1 MFGCKQRIF
10 LWRCKLQTSSVLRHH
25 NIFIAVTGDQP
36 SNPTKTCFHMQ
47 QNPRS
52 PHRQLCRHCC
62 CGNCS
67 PRVQGRQGR
76 TWPKAMRRPSPGR
89 AVRSGPAYPVPE
101 PPCML
106 AAAVWSPLT
115 TLLCPT
121 TWSLISSSF
130 SEFHPPMAMQEL
142 VQRSEQ
148 GRGCVELCLR
158 LPYYFKFL

>member
-67 PRVQGRQGR
+67 PRVQGRRGPDLAQGNEKTLPWEGCALGPSLSRAR
-76 TWPKAMRRPSPGR
+76 T
-89 AVRSGPAYPVPE
+89 AVYACRCRLV
-101 PPCML
+101 
-106 AAAVWSPLT
+106 T
-115 TLLCPT
+115 TH
-121 TWSLISSSF
+121 
-130 SEFHPPMAMQEL
+130 HPPLPHHL
-142 VQRSEQ
+142 VSYL
-148 GRGCVELCLR
+148 VVILR
-158 LPYYFKFL
+158 VPPPDGHARACTTV